1 MKISVFIL
9 IIIFLSIFFIR
20 RKKKEFYKKDDEK
33 TLEYYSY
40 NSKINSWNPHLKF
53 WYSMVLIVLGII
65 LSNIYI
71 SISIVF
77 ICGFITIFLGKIS
90 LKKYID
96 FFKVP
101 IIFLLISVAVIN
113 INFSKNIT
121 DFYYFNVGDLYIYT
135 TDENIKKSCILFWRA
150 LSGVSS
156 MYMLALST
164 PLNEIIYVM
173 KKARTPQII
182 IELMYLV
189 YRFIFIMRDSYKSM
203 RKSIESRLGFRDY
216 RISLLSFGKIISN
229 ILIVSLRKSN
239 SFYDA
244 IESRCYRGEIIFFI
258 KGKKIDKKV
267 IIGMGLS
274 IICLLYTSDAADD

>member
-9 IIIFLSIFFIR
+9 IIIFLFVFFVR

-173 KKARTPQII
+173 KKARTPKII

-216 RISLLSFGKIISN
+216 RTSLLSFGKIISN

-244 IESRCYRGEIIFFI
+244 MESRCYRGEIRFFMKEKRI
-258 KGKKIDKKV
+258 NKKV

-274 IICLLYTSDAADD
+274 IIYLIVLYIFTK

>member
-9 IIIFLSIFFIR
+9 IIIFLSIFFVR
-20 RKKKEFYKKDDEK
+20 RKEKEFYKKDDEK

-121 DFYYFNVGDLYIYT
+121 DFYYFNIGDLYIYT

-164 PLNEIIYVM
+164 PLNEIIYVI
-173 KKARTPQII
+173 KKVRTPQII

-229 ILIVSLRKSN
+229 ILIISLRKSN

-244 IESRCYRGEIIFFI
+244 MESRCYRGEIRFFI
-258 KGKKIDKKV
+258 KEKRINKKV

-274 IICLLYTSDAADD
+274 IIYLIVLYIFTK

>member
-20 RKKKEFYKKDDEK
+20 RKEKEFYKKDDEK

-121 DFYYFNVGDLYIYT
+121 DFYYFNIGDLYIYT
-135 TDENIKKSCILFWRA
+135 TDENIRKSCILFWRA

-203 RKSIESRLGFRDY
+203 RKSIESRLGFIDY
-216 RISLLSFGKIISN
+216 RTSLLSFGKIISN

-274 IICLLYTSDAADD
+274 IIYLIVLYIFTK

>member
-9 IIIFLSIFFIR
+9 IIIFLSIFFVR
-20 RKKKEFYKKDDEK
+20 RKEKEFYKKDDEK

-121 DFYYFNVGDLYIYT
+121 DFYYFNIGDLYIYT

-164 PLNEIIYVM
+164 PLNEIIYVI
-173 KKARTPQII
+173 KKVRTPQII

-203 RKSIESRLGFRDY
+203 RKSIESRLGFIDY
-216 RISLLSFGKIISN
+216 RTSLLSFGKIISN
-229 ILIVSLRKSN
+229 ILIVSLRKAN

-244 IESRCYRGEIIFFI
+244 MESRCYRGEIRFFI
-258 KGKKIDKKV
+258 KEKRINKKV

-274 IICLLYTSDAADD
+274 IIYLIVLYIFTK

>member
-9 IIIFLSIFFIR
+9 IIIFLSVFFVR

-53 WYSMVLIVLGII
+53 CYSMVLIVLGII

-121 DFYYFNVGDLYIYT
+121 DFYYFNIGDLYIYT

-173 KKARTPQII
+173 KKARTPKII

-244 IESRCYRGEIIFFI
+244 MESRCYRGEIRFFI
-258 KGKKIDKKV
+258 KEKRINKKV

-274 IICLLYTSDAADD
+274 IIYLIVLYIFTK

>member
-9 IIIFLSIFFIR
+9 IIIFLSVFFVR

-101 IIFLLISVAVIN
+101 TIFLLISVAVIN

-121 DFYYFNVGDLYIYT
+121 DFYYFNIGDLYIYT

-229 ILIVSLRKSN
+229 ILIISLRKSN

-244 IESRCYRGEIIFFI
+244 MESRCYRGEIRFFI
-258 KGKKIDKKV
+258 KEKRINKKV

-274 IICLLYTSDAADD
+274 IIYLIVLYIFTK

>member
-9 IIIFLSIFFIR
+9 IIIFLSIFFVR

-121 DFYYFNVGDLYIYT
+121 DFYYFNIGDLYIYT

-229 ILIVSLRKSN
+229 ILIISLRKSN

-244 IESRCYRGEIIFFI
+244 MESRCYRGEIRFFI
-258 KGKKIDKKV
+258 KEKRINKKV

-274 IICLLYTSDAADD
+274 IIYLIVLYIFTK

>member
-121 DFYYFNVGDLYIYT
+121 DFYYFNIGDLYIYT
-135 TDENIKKSCILFWRA
+135 TDENIKKSYILFWRA

-164 PLNEIIYVM
+164 PLNEIIYVI
-173 KKARTPQII
+173 KKVRTPQII

-203 RKSIESRLGFRDY
+203 RKSIESRLGFIDY
-216 RISLLSFGKIISN
+216 RTSLLSFGKIISN
-229 ILIVSLRKSN
+229 ILIVSLRKAN

-244 IESRCYRGEIIFFI
+244 MESRCYRGEIRFFI
-258 KGKKIDKKV
+258 KEKRINKKV

-274 IICLLYTSDAADD
+274 IIYLIVLYIFTK

>member
-9 IIIFLSIFFIR
+9 IIIFLSIFFVR

-121 DFYYFNVGDLYIYT
+121 DFYYFNIGDLYIYT
-135 TDENIKKSCILFWRA
+135 TNENIKKSCILFWRA

-203 RKSIESRLGFRDY
+203 RKSIESRLGFIDY
-216 RISLLSFGKIISN
+216 RTSLLSFGKIISN

-244 IESRCYRGEIIFFI
+244 MESRCYRGEIRFFI
-258 KGKKIDKKV
+258 KEKRINKKV

-274 IICLLYTSDAADD
+274 IIYLIVLYIFTK

>member
-9 IIIFLSIFFIR
+9 IIIFLSIFFVR

-173 KKARTPQII
+173 KKARTPKII

-239 SFYDA
+239 SFYDSM
-244 IESRCYRGEIIFFI
+244 ESRCYKGEIRFFI
-258 KGKKIDKKV
+258 KEKRINKKV

-274 IICLLYTSDAADD
+274 IIYLIVLYIFTK

>member
-9 IIIFLSIFFIR
+9 IIIFLSIFFVR
-20 RKKKEFYKKDDEK
+20 RKEKEFYKKDDKK

-121 DFYYFNVGDLYIYT
+121 DFYYFNIGDLYIYT
-135 TDENIKKSCILFWRA
+135 TDENIRKSCILFWRA

-164 PLNEIIYVM
+164 PLNEIIYVI
-173 KKARTPQII
+173 KKVRTPQII

-244 IESRCYRGEIIFFI
+244 MESRCYRGEIRFFI
-258 KGKKIDKKV
+258 KEKRINKKV

-274 IICLLYTSDAADD
+274 IIYLIVLYIFTK

>member
-9 IIIFLSIFFIR
+9 IIIFLSIFFVR
-20 RKKKEFYKKDDEK
+20 RKEKEFYKKDDEK

-121 DFYYFNVGDLYIYT
+121 DFYYFNIGDLYIYT

-173 KKARTPQII
+173 KKARTPKII

-216 RISLLSFGKIISN
+216 RTSLLSFGKIISN

-239 SFYDA
+239 SFYDSM
-244 IESRCYRGEIIFFI
+244 ESRGYKGEIRFFI
-258 KGKKIDKKV
+258 KEKGINKKV

-274 IICLLYTSDAADD
+274 IIYLIVLYIFTK

>member
-203 RKSIESRLGFRDY
+203 RKSIESRLGFIDY
-216 RISLLSFGKIISN
+216 RTSLLSFGKIISN
-229 ILIVSLRKSN
+229 ILIISLRKSN

-244 IESRCYRGEIIFFI
+244 MESRCYRGEIRFFI
-258 KGKKIDKKV
+258 KEKRINKKV

-274 IICLLYTSDAADD
+274 IIYLIVLYIFTK

>member
-9 IIIFLSIFFIR
+9 IIIFLSIFFVR
-20 RKKKEFYKKDDEK
+20 RKEKEFYKKDDEK

-77 ICGFITIFLGKIS
+77 ICGFIIIFLGKIS

-121 DFYYFNVGDLYIYT
+121 DFYYFNIGDLYIYT

-173 KKARTPQII
+173 KKARTPKII

-203 RKSIESRLGFRDY
+203 RKSIESRLGFIDY
-216 RISLLSFGKIISN
+216 RTSLLSFGKIISN
-229 ILIVSLRKSN
+229 ILIISLRKSN

-244 IESRCYRGEIIFFI
+244 MELRCYRGEIRFFMKEKRI
-258 KGKKIDKKV
+258 NKKV

-274 IICLLYTSDAADD
+274 IIYLIVLYIFTK

>member
-9 IIIFLSIFFIR
+9 IIIFLSIFFVR
-20 RKKKEFYKKDDEK
+20 RKEKEFYKKDDEK

-121 DFYYFNVGDLYIYT
+121 NFYYFNIGDLYIYT
-135 TDENIKKSCILFWRA
+135 TDENIRKSCILFWRA

-173 KKARTPQII
+173 KKARTPKII

-229 ILIVSLRKSN
+229 ILIISLRKSN

-244 IESRCYRGEIIFFI
+244 MESRCYRGEIRFFI
-258 KGKKIDKKV
+258 KEKRINKKV

-274 IICLLYTSDAADD
+274 IIYLIVLYIFTK

>member
-9 IIIFLSIFFIR
+9 IIIFLSIFFVR

-113 INFSKNIT
+113 INFSKSIT

-173 KKARTPQII
+173 KKARTPKII

-216 RISLLSFGKIISN
+216 RTSLLSFGKIISN

-244 IESRCYRGEIIFFI
+244 MESRCYRGEIRFFI
-258 KGKKIDKKV
+258 KEKRINKKV

-274 IICLLYTSDAADD
+274 IIYLIVLYIFTK

>member
-9 IIIFLSIFFIR
+9 IIIFLSVFFVR

-77 ICGFITIFLGKIS
+77 ICGFIIIFLGKIS

-101 IIFLLISVAVIN
+101 IIFLLISVTVIN

-121 DFYYFNVGDLYIYT
+121 GFYYFNIGDLYIYT

-164 PLNEIIYVM
+164 PLNEIIYVI
-173 KKARTPQII
+173 KKVRTPQII

-239 SFYDA
+239 FFYDSM
-244 IESRCYRGEIIFFI
+244 ESRCYRGEIRFFI
-258 KGKKIDKKV
+258 KEKRINKKV

-274 IICLLYTSDAADD
+274 IICLIVLYIFTK

>member
-9 IIIFLSIFFIR
+9 IIIFLSIFFVR
-20 RKKKEFYKKDDEK
+20 RKEKEFYKKDDEK

-53 WYSMVLIVLGII
+53 WYSMMLIVLGII

-77 ICGFITIFLGKIS
+77 ICGFTTIFLGKIS

-229 ILIVSLRKSN
+229 ILIISLRKSN

-244 IESRCYRGEIIFFI
+244 MESRCYRGEIRFFI
-258 KGKKIDKKV
+258 KEKRINKKV

-274 IICLLYTSDAADD
+274 IIYLIVLYIFTK

>member
-9 IIIFLSIFFIR
+9 IIIFLSVFFVR

-101 IIFLLISVAVIN
+101 TIFLLISVAVIN

-121 DFYYFNVGDLYIYT
+121 DFYYFNIGDLYIYT

-164 PLNEIIYVM
+164 PLNEIIYVI
-173 KKARTPQII
+173 KKVRTPQII

-203 RKSIESRLGFRDY
+203 RKSIESRLGFIDY
-216 RISLLSFGKIISN
+216 RTSLLSFGKIISN

-239 SFYDA
+239 SFYDSM
-244 IESRCYRGEIIFFI
+244 ESRGYKGEIRFFI
-258 KGKKIDKKV
+258 KEKGINKKV

-274 IICLLYTSDAADD
+274 IIYLIVLYIFTK

>member
-9 IIIFLSIFFIR
+9 IIIFLSIFFVR
-20 RKKKEFYKKDDEK
+20 RKEKEFYKKDDEK

-121 DFYYFNVGDLYIYT
+121 DFYYFNIEDLYIYT

-173 KKARTPQII
+173 KKARTPKII

-216 RISLLSFGKIISN
+216 RTSLLSFGKIISN

-239 SFYDA
+239 SFYDSM
-244 IESRCYRGEIIFFI
+244 ESRGYKGEIRFFI
-258 KGKKIDKKV
+258 KEKGINKKV

-274 IICLLYTSDAADD
+274 IIYLIVLYIFTK

>member
-9 IIIFLSIFFIR
+9 IIIFLSVFFVR

-173 KKARTPQII
+173 KKARTPKII

-216 RISLLSFGKIISN
+216 RTSLLSFGKIISN

-239 SFYDA
+239 SFYDSM
-244 IESRCYRGEIIFFI
+244 ESRDYKGEIRFFI
-258 KGKKIDKKV
+258 KEKGINKKA

-274 IICLLYTSDAADD
+274 IIYLIVLYIFTK

>member
-101 IIFLLISVAVIN
+101 IIFLLISVAIIN

-121 DFYYFNVGDLYIYT
+121 GFYYFNIGDLYIYT

-173 KKARTPQII
+173 KKARTPKII

-216 RISLLSFGKIISN
+216 RTSLLSFGKIISN

-239 SFYDA
+239 SFYDSM
-244 IESRCYRGEIIFFI
+244 ESRCYKGEIRFFI
-258 KGKKIDKKV
+258 KEKRINKKV

-274 IICLLYTSDAADD
+274 IIYLIVLYIFTK

>member
-9 IIIFLSIFFIR
+9 IIIFLSIFFVR

-77 ICGFITIFLGKIS
+77 ICGFIIIFLGKIS

-101 IIFLLISVAVIN
+101 IIFLLISVTVIN

-121 DFYYFNVGDLYIYT
+121 GFYYFNIGDLYIYT

-173 KKARTPQII
+173 KKARTPKII

-229 ILIVSLRKSN
+229 ILIISLRKSN

-244 IESRCYRGEIIFFI
+244 MESRCYRGEIRFFI
-258 KGKKIDKKV
+258 REKKIDKKV

-274 IICLLYTSDAADD
+274 IIYLIVLYIFTK

>member
-9 IIIFLSIFFIR
+9 IIIFLSVFFVR

-173 KKARTPQII
+173 KKARTPKII

-203 RKSIESRLGFRDY
+203 RKSIESRLGFRYY
-216 RISLLSFGKIISN
+216 RTSLLSFGKIISN

-239 SFYDA
+239 SFYDSM
-244 IESRCYRGEIIFFI
+244 ESRGYKGEIRFFI
-258 KGKKIDKKV
+258 KEKGINKKV

-274 IICLLYTSDAADD
+274 IIYLIVLYIFTK

>member
-9 IIIFLSIFFIR
+9 IIIFLSIFFVR

-121 DFYYFNVGDLYIYT
+121 DFYYFNIGDLYIYT
-135 TDENIKKSCILFWRA
+135 TDENIRKSCILFWRA

-164 PLNEIIYVM
+164 PLNEIIYVI
-173 KKARTPQII
+173 KKVRTPQII

-239 SFYDA
+239 FFYDSM
-244 IESRCYRGEIIFFI
+244 ESRCYRGEIRFFI
-258 KGKKIDKKV
+258 KEKRINKKV

-274 IICLLYTSDAADD
+274 IIYLIVLYIFTK

>member
-9 IIIFLSIFFIR
+9 IIIFLSIFFVR
-20 RKKKEFYKKDDEK
+20 RKEKEFYKKDDEK

-101 IIFLLISVAVIN
+101 TIFLLISVAVIN

-121 DFYYFNVGDLYIYT
+121 DFYYFNIGDLYIYT

-164 PLNEIIYVM
+164 PLNEIIYVI
-173 KKARTPQII
+173 KKVRTPQII

-216 RISLLSFGKIISN
+216 RTSLLSFGKIISN

-239 SFYDA
+239 SFYDSM
-244 IESRCYRGEIIFFI
+244 ESRGYKGEIRFFI
-258 KGKKIDKKV
+258 KEKGINKKA

-274 IICLLYTSDAADD
+274 IIYLIVLYIFTK

>member
-9 IIIFLSIFFIR
+9 IIIFLSVFFVR

-77 ICGFITIFLGKIS
+77 ICDFITIFLGKIS

-101 IIFLLISVAVIN
+101 TIFLLISVAVIN

-173 KKARTPQII
+173 KKARTPKII

-216 RISLLSFGKIISN
+216 RTSLLSFGKIISN
-229 ILIVSLRKSN
+229 ILIISLRKSN
-239 SFYDA
+239 SFYDSM
-244 IESRCYRGEIIFFI
+244 ESRGYKGEIRFFI
-258 KGKKIDKKV
+258 KEKGINKKV

-274 IICLLYTSDAADD
+274 IIYLIVLYIFTK

>member
-9 IIIFLSIFFIR
+9 IIIFLSIFFVR
-20 RKKKEFYKKDDEK
+20 RKEKEFYKKDDEK

-203 RKSIESRLGFRDY
+203 RKSIESRLGFIDY
-216 RISLLSFGKIISN
+216 RTSLLSFGKIISN

-244 IESRCYRGEIIFFI
+244 MESRCYRGEIRFFI
-258 KGKKIDKKV
+258 KEKRINKKV

-274 IICLLYTSDAADD
+274 IIYLIVLYIFTK

>member
-1 MKISVFIL
+1 MKISIFIL

-121 DFYYFNVGDLYIYT
+121 DFYYFNIGDLYIYT

-173 KKARTPQII
+173 KKARTPKII

-239 SFYDA
+239 SFYDSM
-244 IESRCYRGEIIFFI
+244 ESRCYKGEIRFFI
-258 KGKKIDKKV
+258 KEKRINKKV

-274 IICLLYTSDAADD
+274 VIYLIVLYIFTK

>member
-9 IIIFLSIFFIR
+9 IIIFLSIFFVR
-20 RKKKEFYKKDDEK
+20 RKEKEFYKKDDEK

-164 PLNEIIYVM
+164 PLNEIIYVI
-173 KKARTPQII
+173 KKVRTPQII

-216 RISLLSFGKIISN
+216 RISLLSFGKITSN
-229 ILIVSLRKSN
+229 ILIISLRKSN

-244 IESRCYRGEIIFFI
+244 MESRCYRGEIIFFL
-258 KGKKIDKKV
+258 KEKKIDKKV

-274 IICLLYTSDAADD
+274 IIYLIVLYIFTK

>member
-1 MKISVFIL
+1 MKISIFIL
-9 IIIFLSIFFIR
+9 IIFLSIFFIR
-20 RKKKEFYKKDDEK
+20 RKKREFYKKDDEK

-40 NSKINSWNPHLKF
+40 NSKINSWNPYLKF
-53 WYSMVLIVLGII
+53 WYSMVLIILGVI
-65 LSNIYI
+65 LSNIYVSI
-71 SISIVF
+71 SISF
-77 ICGFITIFLGKIS
+77 ICCFITVFMGKIS

-96 FFKVP
+96 FFKTP
-101 IIFLLISVAVIN
+101 IIFLLISVAIIN
-113 INFSKNIT
+113 INFSKNII
-121 DFYYFNVGDLYIYT
+121 DFYYFNIVDLYIYT
-135 TDENIKKSCILFWRA
+135 NDENIKKSCILFWRA

-164 PLNEIIYVM
+164 PLNEIIYVI
-173 KKARTPQII
+173 KKVRTPQII

-203 RKSIESRLGFRDY
+203 RKSIESRLGFIDY
-216 RISLLSFGKIISN
+216 RTSLLSFGKIISN

-244 IESRCYRGEIIFFI
+244 MESRFYRGEIIFFL
-258 KGKKIDKKV
+258 KEKKIDKKV

-274 IICLLYTSDAADD
+274 IIYLIVLYIFTK

>member
-121 DFYYFNVGDLYIYT
+121 DFYYFNIGDLYIYT

-164 PLNEIIYVM
+164 SLNEIIYVM
-173 KKARTPQII
+173 KKARTPKII

-216 RISLLSFGKIISN
+216 RTSLLSFGKIISN

-244 IESRCYRGEIIFFI
+244 MESRCYRGEIRFFI
-258 KGKKIDKKV
+258 REKKIDKKV

-274 IICLLYTSDAADD
+274 IIYLIVLYIFTK

>member
-20 RKKKEFYKKDDEK
+20 RKEKEFYKKDDKK

-121 DFYYFNVGDLYIYT
+121 DFYYFNIGDLYIYT

-229 ILIVSLRKSN
+229 ILIISLRKSN

-244 IESRCYRGEIIFFI
+244 MESRCYRGEIRFFI
-258 KGKKIDKKV
+258 REKKIDKKV
-267 IIGMGLS
+267 IIGIGLS
-274 IICLLYTSDAADD
+274 IIYLIVLYIFTK

>member
-9 IIIFLSIFFIR
+9 IIIFLSIFFVR
-20 RKKKEFYKKDDEK
+20 RKEKEFYKKDDKK

-121 DFYYFNVGDLYIYT
+121 DFYYFNIGDLYIYT

-164 PLNEIIYVM
+164 PLNEIIYVI
-173 KKARTPQII
+173 KKVRTPQII

-203 RKSIESRLGFRDY
+203 RKSIESRLGFIDY
-216 RISLLSFGKIISN
+216 RTSLLSFGKIISN
-229 ILIVSLRKSN
+229 ILIVSLRKAN

-244 IESRCYRGEIIFFI
+244 MESRCYRGEIRFFI
-258 KGKKIDKKV
+258 KEKRINKKV

-274 IICLLYTSDAADD
+274 IIYLIVLYIFTK

>member
-9 IIIFLSIFFIR
+9 IIIFLSIFFVR
-20 RKKKEFYKKDDEK
+20 RKEKEFYKKDDEK

-121 DFYYFNVGDLYIYT
+121 DFYYFNIGDLYIYT

-150 LSGVSS
+150 LSAVSS

-164 PLNEIIYVM
+164 PLNEIIYVI
-173 KKARTPQII
+173 KKVRTPQII

-203 RKSIESRLGFRDY
+203 RKSIESRLGFIDY
-216 RISLLSFGKIISN
+216 RTSLLSFGKIISN
-229 ILIVSLRKSN
+229 ILIVSLRKAN

-244 IESRCYRGEIIFFI
+244 MESRCYRGEIRFFI
-258 KGKKIDKKV
+258 KEKRINKKV

-274 IICLLYTSDAADD
+274 IIYLIVLYIFTK

>member
-9 IIIFLSIFFIR
+9 IIFLSVFFVRR
-20 RKKKEFYKKDDEK
+20 RKNEFYKKDDEK

-53 WYSMVLIVLGII
+53 WYSMVLIVLGMI

-96 FFKVP
+96 FFKVL
-101 IIFLLISVAVIN
+101 IIFLLVSVAVIN

-121 DFYYFNVGDLYIYT
+121 DFYYFNVRELYIYT
-135 TDENIKKSCILFWRA
+135 TDENIRKSCILFWRA

-164 PLNEIIYVM
+164 TLNEIIYVM
-173 KKARTPQII
+173 KKARTPKII

-216 RISLLSFGKIISN
+216 RTSLLSFGKIISN

-239 SFYDA
+239 SFYDSM
-244 IESRCYRGEIIFFI
+244 ESRCYKGEIRFFI
-258 KGKKIDKKV
+258 KEKRINKKV

-274 IICLLYTSDAADD
+274 IIYLIVLYIFTK

>member
-121 DFYYFNVGDLYIYT
+121 DFYYFNIGDLYIYT
-135 TDENIKKSCILFWRA
+135 TDENLKKSCILFWRA

-164 PLNEIIYVM
+164 PLNEIIYVI
-173 KKARTPQII
+173 KKVRTPQII

-203 RKSIESRLGFRDY
+203 RKSIESRLGFIDY
-216 RISLLSFGKIISN
+216 RTSLLSFGKIISN
-229 ILIVSLRKSN
+229 ILIISLRKSN

-244 IESRCYRGEIIFFI
+244 MESRCYRGEIIFFL
-258 KGKKIDKKV
+258 KEKKIDKKV

-274 IICLLYTSDAADD
+274 IIYLIVLYIFTK

>member
-9 IIIFLSIFFIR
+9 IIIFLSIFFVR

-121 DFYYFNVGDLYIYT
+121 DFYYFNIGDLYIYT

-173 KKARTPQII
+173 KKVRTPQII

-244 IESRCYRGEIIFFI
+244 MESRCYRGEIRFFI
-258 KGKKIDKKV
+258 KEKRINKKV

-274 IICLLYTSDAADD
+274 IIYLIVLYIFTK

>member
-9 IIIFLSIFFIR
+9 IIIFLSIFFVR

-121 DFYYFNVGDLYIYT
+121 DFYYFNIGDLYIYT

-173 KKARTPQII
+173 KKARTPKII

-244 IESRCYRGEIIFFI
+244 MESRCYRGEIRFFI
-258 KGKKIDKKV
+258 KEKRINKKV

-274 IICLLYTSDAADD
+274 IIYLIVLYIFTK

>member
-9 IIIFLSIFFIR
+9 IIIFLSIFFVR

-121 DFYYFNVGDLYIYT
+121 DFYYFNIEDLYIYT

-173 KKARTPQII
+173 KKARTPKII

-216 RISLLSFGKIISN
+216 RTSLLSFGKIISN

-239 SFYDA
+239 SFYDSM
-244 IESRCYRGEIIFFI
+244 ESRGYKGEIRFFI
-258 KGKKIDKKV
+258 KEKGINKKV

-274 IICLLYTSDAADD
+274 IIYLIVLYIFTK